1 MSFGFEA
8 FNALGQRTIGIDTEM
23 WLIRSMISVG
33 ARTAGSVVVPNLSLV
48 QYKIIIMPITDYR
61 VYRLPVVSVS
71 GNTLY
76 WTDPGAGGV
85 AANIIVLVNG

>member
-8 FNALGQRTIGIDTEM
+8 FNSSGQRTIGIDTEM

-33 ARTAGSVVVPNLSLV
+33 ARSSGSIIVSDLSLV

-61 VYRLPVVSVS
+61 VYRLPSVSIS
-71 GNTLY
+71 GNTLV
-76 WTDPGAGGV
+76 WSDPGAGGV